1 MAYFICCLF
10 VWYQEHGRKGRKDKD
25 DREGGTKS
33 RKERGSSA
41 RKGKAAHGAPSP
53 PPSITPAEEDKRLA
67 LHLIISRPIR
77 ECYKVNKLSF
87 WWYMFNHI
95 VTEFLCSKQ

>member
-1 MAYFICCLF
+1 MLRNDCHLTPLLPYA
-10 VWYQEHGRKGRKDKD
+10 WYQEHGRKGRKDKD

-41 RKGKAAHGAPSP
+41 RKSKAAHGAPSP

-67 LHLIISRPIR
+67 LQLIISRAI
-77 ECYKVNKLSF
+77 
-87 WWYMFNHI
+87 MFDI
-95 VTEFLCSKQ
+95 KFQIF